1 MRCSWDSHTTHT
13 LVKGRVFSRTHP
25 PHTLTLF
32 HTHSSPHSLFSTL
45 SIILVKEL
53 LQYKMSQQVPVCLLK
68 MRSLPRCELV
78 WRGRGYALRSHLYW
92 PDLNSFP
99 GPRLSAATPMY
110 DMLKL
115 FQTGRSHMAVLT
127 QPQEDEIENLNLRHN
142 PRCIAWWSQVVAGT
156 LATGRWSVHLHP
168 GVLGGTEHY
177 STCPLSSCMP

>member
-1 MRCSWDSHTTHT
+1 MQLGLSHYSHAR
-13 LVKGRVFSRTHP
+13 KGAGLLPHSPP
-25 PHTLTLF
+25 PHTHYL
-32 HTHSSPHSLFSTL
+32 PHSLFPTL

-142 PRCIAWWSQVVAGT
+142 PRCILYHCTAAST
-156 LATGRWSVHLHP
+156 LKWDLKMRQPRIL
-168 GVLGGTEHY
+168 
-177 STCPLSSCMP
+177 